1 MKKFRHYALLL
12 VTAMAVFGC
21 SKDYDDTELKQDI
34 SDLQSR
40 VEKLETWCT
49 TVNGQISALQ
59 ELVTALE
66 ANDYVTG
73 VSPVTNGYTI
83 HFSKG
88 ESITIYNGKDGAK
101 GTDGVTPVIGVDKFE
116 GEYYWT
122 VKIGTAA
129 ATWMLDAN
137 NNKIRTTG
145 DKGADGSAGVAGT
158 SPVLSVATDTDG
170 KVYWK
175 VNGEWLLNSGKKVQ
189 ATGDKGDK
197 GETGSTGAAGAD
209 GAQGD
214 AVFAADGVT
223 VDKTKGTV
231 TFTLAG
237 EDATTFTLP
246 MASEMKIFDKFDE
259 FKVNSE
265 KHELALALNVK
276 DGEYAAIK
284 AELTSS
290 KGMEVAMVKA
300 TTRAASTPWGVELT
314 SPTFKEDKTIDV
326 NAKVTFVLPAGIE
339 EGEFAL
345 LKVTVVG
352 KDGTE
357 HSATRV
363 IVYTTEVSVE
373 SVTLADKSVP
383 EGSRVKLI
391 PTFTPANA
399 TNQNVTWTSS
409 ELGVATIAA
418 DGTVTGVAQGGTTII
433 TVTTEDG
440 GFTAT
445 CTVTVTEKLKGY
457 GWYLAGKES
466 GNFEI
471 STLEELK
478 QFGLLVNGDRSALT
492 FNGLSAAAVD
502 FSGKTITLKDNIN
515 LNNEEWTPI
524 GTSSSNPFKG
534 TFDGNGKT
542 ISGLKVSGVYYAG
555 FLGYIKEATV
565 KNFEVAGGTVSSD
578 ASGGCVGGI
587 VGCSSSSIVENC
599 SSSAIVSGQTVGG
612 VVGWAPRSTVK
623 ACHASGNVTAI
634 EDSSDIIAAGGVVG
648 YISISGSIQA
658 CYYSTGIV
666 TGGKGI
672 SGNYSCAG
680 GVIGSSSYGVK
691 VYNCYSTGTVIAGT
705 STGGRVYTGAVIGY
719 ADDGNNNGSLL
730 YVTSKGANR
739 GIGEK
744 SSDDASKVKSI
755 TSESDLS
762 ANISFLNTGLP
773 GEVGYQ
779 FKADG
784 TLEKVQ

>member
-59 ELVTALE
+59 GLVTALE
-66 ANDYVTG
+66 AKDYVTG

-83 HFSKG
+83 NFSKS

-101 GTDGVTPVIGVDKFE
+101 GADGVTPVIGVDKFE

-122 VKIGTAA
+122 VKTGTAA
-129 ATWMLDAN
+129 ATWILDADGK
-137 NNKIRTTG
+137 KIRTTG

-197 GETGSTGAAGAD
+197 GETGSAGAAGAD

-246 MASEMKIFDKFDE
+246 MASEMKIFDKFDT

-265 KHELALALNVK
+265 KHELTLALNVK
-276 DGEYAAIK
+276 DGDYAAIK

-300 TTRAASTPWGVELT
+300 ITRAASTPWGVELT
-314 SPTFKEDKTIDV
+314 SPTFKEDKTVDI
-326 NAKVTFVLPAGIE
+326 NAKVTFTLPAGIE

-345 LKVTVVG
+345 LKVIVVG

-363 IVYTTEVSVE
+363 IVYTTEINVE
-373 SVTLADKSVP
+373 NVVLADKSVAM
-383 EGSRVKLI
+383 GGTIKLEPI
-391 PTFTPANA
+391 FTPATA
-399 TNQNVTWTSS
+399 TNKNVTWKSS
-409 ELGVATIAA
+409 NPEVAAIAA
-418 DGTVTGVAQGGTTII
+418 DGTVTGVIEGETTI

-440 GFTAT
+440 GFIAT
-445 CTVTVTEKLKGY
+445 CKVIVQKVSVSIPYKLYDKSEDTEVWLMSCAYYENKVDRALVDSEIAKEGDRCRIPTPWEYLNKICVTEKDPL
-457 GWYLAGKES
+457 
-466 GNFEI
+466 
-471 STLEELK
+471 
-478 QFGLLVNGDRSALT
+478 GD
-492 FNGLSAAAVD
+492 
-502 FSGKTITLKDNIN
+502 
-515 LNNEEWTPI
+515 EW
-524 GTSSSNPFKG
+524 
-534 TFDGNGKT
+534 
-542 ISGLKVSGVYYAG
+542 
-555 FLGYIKEATV
+555 
-565 KNFEVAGGTVSSD
+565 KND
-578 ASGGCVGGI
+578 
-587 VGCSSSSIVENC
+587 
-599 SSSAIVSGQTVGG
+599 
-612 VVGWAPRSTVK
+612 RSTV
-623 ACHASGNVTAI
+623 AEV
-634 EDSSDIIAAGGVVG
+634 GGLMG
-648 YISISGSIQA
+648 
-658 CYYSTGIV
+658 TGIMV
-666 TGGKGI
+666 
-672 SGNYSCAG
+672 SN
-680 GVIGSSSYGVK
+680 GSSSGLP
-691 VYNCYSTGTVIAGT
+691 NAGT
-705 STGGRVYTGAVIGY
+705 YFKSA
-719 ADDGNNNGSLL
+719 
-730 YVTSKGANR
+730 YVM
-739 GIGEK
+739 I
-744 SSDDASKVKSI
+744 
-755 TSESDLS
+755 
-762 ANISFLNTGLP
+762 
-773 GEVGYQ
+773 
-779 FKADG
+779 
-784 TLEKVQ
+784 VQERTK

>member
-21 SKDYDDTELKQDI
+21 SKDYDDTAIKNDI

-59 ELVTALE
+59 GLVTALE
-66 ANDYVTG
+66 AKDYVTG

-83 HFSKG
+83 NFSKG

-101 GTDGVTPVIGVDKFE
+101 GADGVTPVIGVDKFE

-122 VKIGTAA
+122 VKIGTTA
-129 ATWMLDAN
+129 ATWMLDADGK
-137 NNKIRTTG
+137 KIRTTG
-145 DKGADGSAGVAGT
+145 DKGVDGSAGINGQ

-197 GETGSTGAAGAD
+197 GETGSAGAAGAD

-237 EDATTFTLP
+237 EGGATFTLP

-265 KHELALALNVK
+265 KHELTLALNVK
-276 DGEYAAIK
+276 DGDYAAIK

-290 KGMEVAMVKA
+290 KGMEVAIVKA
-300 TTRAASTPWGVELT
+300 TTRAAATPWGVELT

-326 NAKVTFVLPAGIE
+326 NAKVTFTLPAGIE

-345 LKVTVVG
+345 LKVIVVG

-373 SVTLADKSVP
+373 SVALADKSVV
-383 EGSRVKLI
+383 EGSTVKLV

-399 TNQNVTWTSS
+399 TNQNVTWKSS
-409 ELGVATIAA
+409 KPGVATIAA
-418 DGTVTGVAQGGTTII
+418 DGTVKGVSQGGTTII

-445 CTVTVTEKLKGY
+445 CTVTVTEKPSITWAEGNLIADGKG
-457 GWYLAGKES
+457 GAKIGAATDGGL
-466 GNFEI
+466 FF
-471 STLEELK
+471 
-478 QFGLLVNGDRSALT
+478 QFGSLIGWSGSANANGT
-492 FNGLSAAAVD
+492 GTGNNGVALSAVVIP
-502 FSGKTITLKDNIN
+502 SGYIGSTDWTNNDKIWQGTTGVIPFADAGSDNEKAGIGDPCHYYLKDTWRLPTADEYKKIFNKS
-515 LNNEEWTPI
+515 NNSYP
-524 GTSSSNPFKG
+524 
-534 TFDGNGKT
+534 
-542 ISGLKVSGVYYAG
+542 SGWSW
-555 FLGYIKEATV
+555 
-565 KNFEVAGGTVSSD
+565 D
-578 ASGGCVGGI
+578 A
-587 VGCSSSSIVENC
+587 SSSSASHTTGLKFPASGYRDDDFGYLLSYVGEKGYYWSASQDEDYGFYESFQ
-599 SSSAIVSGQTVGG
+599 SSSVNLVAAKRAHGY
-612 VVGWAPRSTVK
+612 VVRCVR
-623 ACHASGNVTAI
+623 
-634 EDSSDIIAAGGVVG
+634 D
-648 YISISGSIQA
+648 
-658 CYYSTGIV
+658 
-666 TGGKGI
+666 
-672 SGNYSCAG
+672 
-680 GVIGSSSYGVK
+680 
-691 VYNCYSTGTVIAGT
+691 
-705 STGGRVYTGAVIGY
+705 
-719 ADDGNNNGSLL
+719 
-730 YVTSKGANR
+730 
-739 GIGEK
+739 
-744 SSDDASKVKSI
+744 
-755 TSESDLS
+755 
-762 ANISFLNTGLP
+762 
-773 GEVGYQ
+773 
-779 FKADG
+779 
-784 TLEKVQ
+784 

>member
-59 ELVTALE
+59 GLVTALE
-66 ANDYVTG
+66 AKDYVTG

-83 HFSKG
+83 NFSKG

-101 GTDGVTPVIGVDKFE
+101 GADGVTPVIGVDKFE

-122 VKIGTAA
+122 VKIGTTA
-129 ATWMLDAN
+129 ATWMLDADGK
-137 NNKIRTTG
+137 KIRTTG

-197 GETGSTGAAGAD
+197 GETGSAGAAGAD

-246 MASEMKIFDKFDE
+246 MASEMKIFDKFDT

-265 KHELALALNVK
+265 KHELTLALNVK
-276 DGEYAAIK
+276 DGDYAAIK

-300 TTRAASTPWGVELT
+300 ITRAASTPWGVELT
-314 SPTFKEDKTIDV
+314 SPTFKEDKTVDI
-326 NAKVTFVLPAGIE
+326 NAKVTFTLPAGIE

-345 LKVTVVG
+345 LKVIVVG

-363 IVYTTEVSVE
+363 IVYTTEINVE
-373 SVTLADKSVP
+373 NVVLADKSVAM
-383 EGSRVKLI
+383 GGTIKLEPI
-391 PTFTPANA
+391 FTPATA
-399 TNQNVTWTSS
+399 TNKNVTWKSS
-409 ELGVATIAA
+409 NPEVAAIAA
-418 DGTVTGVAQGGTTII
+418 DGTVTGVIEGETTI

-440 GFTAT
+440 GFIAT
-445 CTVTVTEKLKGY
+445 CKVIVQKVSVSIPYKLYDKSEDTEVWLMSCAYYENKVDRALVDSEIAKEGDRCRIPTPWEYLNKICVTEKDPL
-457 GWYLAGKES
+457 
-466 GNFEI
+466 
-471 STLEELK
+471 
-478 QFGLLVNGDRSALT
+478 GD
-492 FNGLSAAAVD
+492 
-502 FSGKTITLKDNIN
+502 
-515 LNNEEWTPI
+515 EW
-524 GTSSSNPFKG
+524 
-534 TFDGNGKT
+534 
-542 ISGLKVSGVYYAG
+542 
-555 FLGYIKEATV
+555 
-565 KNFEVAGGTVSSD
+565 KND
-578 ASGGCVGGI
+578 
-587 VGCSSSSIVENC
+587 
-599 SSSAIVSGQTVGG
+599 
-612 VVGWAPRSTVK
+612 RSTV
-623 ACHASGNVTAI
+623 AEV
-634 EDSSDIIAAGGVVG
+634 GGLMG
-648 YISISGSIQA
+648 
-658 CYYSTGIV
+658 TGIMV
-666 TGGKGI
+666 
-672 SGNYSCAG
+672 SN
-680 GVIGSSSYGVK
+680 GSSSGLP
-691 VYNCYSTGTVIAGT
+691 NAGT
-705 STGGRVYTGAVIGY
+705 YFKSA
-719 ADDGNNNGSLL
+719 
-730 YVTSKGANR
+730 YVM
-739 GIGEK
+739 I
-744 SSDDASKVKSI
+744 
-755 TSESDLS
+755 
-762 ANISFLNTGLP
+762 
-773 GEVGYQ
+773 
-779 FKADG
+779 
-784 TLEKVQ
+784 VQERTK

>member
-59 ELVTALE
+59 GLVTALE
-66 ANDYVTG
+66 AKDYVTG

-83 HFSKG
+83 TFSK
-88 ESITIYNGKDGAK
+88 SDAITIYNGKDGAK

-122 VKIGTAA
+122 VKTGTAA
-129 ATWMLDAN
+129 ATWILDAN
-137 NNKIRTTG
+137 GKKIRTTG
-145 DKGADGSAGVAGT
+145 DKGADGNAGVAGT

-197 GETGSTGAAGAD
+197 GETGSAGAAGAD

-246 MASEMKIFDKFDE
+246 MASEMKIFDKFDT

-265 KHELALALNVK
+265 KHELTLALNVK
-276 DGEYAAIK
+276 DGDYAAIK

-290 KGMEVAMVKA
+290 KGMEVAIVKA
-300 TTRAASTPWGVELT
+300 TTRAAATPWGVELT
-314 SPTFKEDKTIDV
+314 SPTFKEDKTIDI
-326 NAKVTFVLPAGIE
+326 NAKVTFTLPANIE
-339 EGEFAL
+339 KGEFAL

-363 IVYTTEVSVE
+363 IVYTTDISVE
-373 SVTLADKSVP
+373 NVALADKSVP
-383 EGSRVKLI
+383 EGSTVKLI

-399 TNQNVTWTSS
+399 TKQNVTWTSS

-478 QFGLLVNGDRSALT
+478 QFGLLVNGDRSTLT
-492 FNGLSAAAVD
+492 FNGLSAAVD

-524 GTSSSNPFKG
+524 GTSRQPFKG

-542 ISGLKVSGVYYAG
+542 ISGLKVSNTTIPRAG
-555 FLGYIKEATV
+555 FLGYIEEATV
-565 KNFEVAGGTVSSD
+565 KNIEVSSGIV
-578 ASGGCVGGI
+578 SGIYVGGL
-587 VGCSSSSIVENC
+587 VGGSYNSTIENC
-599 SSSAIVSGQTVGG
+599 SSSVNVSGQELAGG
-612 VVGWAPRSTVK
+612 VVGWAPASTVK
-623 ACHASGNVTAI
+623 ACHATGNVTVTEASNSI
-634 EDSSDIIAAGGVVG
+634 VAAGGVVG
-648 YISISGSIQA
+648 FLSISGSIQA
-658 CYYSTGIV
+658 CYYTTGTV

-672 SGNYSCAG
+672 SGDYSCTG

>member
-21 SKDYDDTELKQDI
+21 SKDYDDTAIKNDI

-59 ELVTALE
+59 GLVTALE
-66 ANDYVTG
+66 AKDYVTG

-83 HFSKG
+83 NFSKS

-122 VKIGTAA
+122 VKTGTAA
-129 ATWMLDAN
+129 ATWILDADGK
-137 NNKIRTTG
+137 KIRTTG
-145 DKGADGSAGVAGT
+145 DKGADGSAGINGQ

-197 GETGSTGAAGAD
+197 GETGSAGAAGAD

-237 EDATTFTLP
+237 EDGATFTLP

-265 KHELALALNVK
+265 KHELTLALNVK
-276 DGEYAAIK
+276 DGDYAAIK

-314 SPTFKEDKTIDV
+314 SPTFKEDKTIDA
-326 NAKVTFVLPAGIE
+326 NAKVNFILPAGME
-339 EGEFAL
+339 EGESAL

-373 SVTLADKSVP
+373 SVALADKSVV
-383 EGSRVKLI
+383 EGGTIKLEPI
-391 PTFTPANA
+391 FTPATA
-399 TNQNVTWTSS
+399 TNKNVTWKSS
-409 ELGVATIAA
+409 NPEVAAIAA
-418 DGTVTGVAQGGTTII
+418 DGTVTGVAKGETTI
-433 TVTTEDG
+433 TVTTADG
-440 GFTAT
+440 SFTAT
-445 CTVTVTEKLKGY
+445 CKVTVAEKPKDYIEVNGIKVAVGNLVADGMYGAKIGTPTNGGLFFQFGSLIGWSSTGNPTIAVQPDNFNGNRGWTNTNKIWESTATVPFTIAGSGSTYEKAGVGDPCRYYLKGTWRLPTGAEY
-457 GWYLAGKES
+457 KTLFKDNGYPSTGPWTWNATSKSAEHKDGLKFPTLGYRGLDGKLNSVGSLGHYWSSSSES
-466 GNFEI
+466 QG
-471 STLEELK
+471 
-478 QFGLLVNGDRSALT
+478 FGLL
-492 FNGLSAAAVD
+492 FNNSLVLPS
-502 FSGKTITLKDNIN
+502 
-515 LNNEEWTPI
+515 
-524 GTSSSNPFKG
+524 
-534 TFDGNGKT
+534 
-542 ISGLKVSGVYYAG
+542 
-555 FLGYIKEATV
+555 
-565 KNFEVAGGTVSSD
+565 GGTDQVC
-578 ASGGCVGGI
+578 GFTVRCV
-587 VGCSSSSIVENC
+587 
-599 SSSAIVSGQTVGG
+599 
-612 VVGWAPRSTVK
+612 R
-623 ACHASGNVTAI
+623 
-634 EDSSDIIAAGGVVG
+634 D
-648 YISISGSIQA
+648 
-658 CYYSTGIV
+658 
-666 TGGKGI
+666 
-672 SGNYSCAG
+672 
-680 GVIGSSSYGVK
+680 
-691 VYNCYSTGTVIAGT
+691 
-705 STGGRVYTGAVIGY
+705 
-719 ADDGNNNGSLL
+719 
-730 YVTSKGANR
+730 
-739 GIGEK
+739 
-744 SSDDASKVKSI
+744 
-755 TSESDLS
+755 
-762 ANISFLNTGLP
+762 
-773 GEVGYQ
+773 
-779 FKADG
+779 
-784 TLEKVQ
+784 

>member
-59 ELVTALE
+59 GLVTALE
-66 ANDYVTG
+66 AKDYVTG

-83 HFSKG
+83 NFSKG

-101 GTDGVTPVIGVDKFE
+101 GADGVTPVIGVDKFE

-122 VKIGTAA
+122 VKIGTTA
-129 ATWMLDAN
+129 ATWMLDADGK
-137 NNKIRTTG
+137 KIRTTG
-145 DKGADGSAGVAGT
+145 DKGVDGSAGINGQ
-158 SPVLSVATDTDG
+158 SPVLSVVTDTDG

-175 VNGEWLLNSGKKVQ
+175 VNGEWLLNNGKKVQ

-197 GETGSTGAAGAD
+197 GETGSAGAAGAD

-237 EDATTFTLP
+237 EGGATFTLP

-265 KHELALALNVK
+265 KHELTLALNVK
-276 DGEYAAIK
+276 EGDYAAIK

-290 KGMEVAMVKA
+290 KGMEVAIVKA

-326 NAKVTFVLPAGIE
+326 NAKVTFTLPANIE
-339 EGEFAL
+339 KGEFAL

-363 IVYTTEVSVE
+363 IVYTTDISVE
-373 SVTLADKSVP
+373 NVALADKSVP
-383 EGSRVKLI
+383 EGSTVKLI

-492 FNGLSAAAVD
+492 FNGLSAAVD

-524 GTSSSNPFKG
+524 GTSRQPFKG

-542 ISGLKVSGVYYAG
+542 ISGLKVSNTIAYAG
-555 FLGYIKEATV
+555 FLGYISAATV
-565 KNFEVAGGTVSSD
+565 KNIKVSDGIVTGTYAGGVVGSSN
-578 ASGGCVGGI
+578 
-587 VGCSSSSIVENC
+587 SSTIEKC
-599 SSSAIVSGQTVGG
+599 SSSASISGQIAGG
-612 VVGWAPRSTVK
+612 VVGWAPLSVIK
-623 ACHASGNVTAI
+623 ACHATGNVTATK
-634 EDSSDIIAAGGVVG
+634 STNDIVTAGGVVG
-648 YISISGSIQA
+648 FISISGSIQA
-658 CYYSTGIV
+658 CYYTTGTV
-666 TGGKGI
+666 TGGEGA
-672 SGNYSCAG
+672 SGNNCCTG
-680 GVIGSSSYGVK
+680 GVIGSSKRDIK
-691 VYNCYSTGTVIAGT
+691 VYNCYSTGTVVAGT
-705 STGGRVYTGAVIGY
+705 GPQAYNVYTGAVIGY

>member
-59 ELVTALE
+59 GLVTALE
-66 ANDYVTG
+66 AKDYVTG

-83 HFSKG
+83 NFSKS
-88 ESITIYNGKDGAK
+88 EAITIYNGKDGAK
-101 GTDGVTPVIGVDKFE
+101 GADGVTPVIGVDKFE

-122 VKIGTAA
+122 VKTGTAA
-129 ATWMLDAN
+129 ATWMLDADGK
-137 NNKIRTTG
+137 KIRTTG
-145 DKGADGSAGVAGT
+145 DKGADGSAGINGQ

-237 EDATTFTLP
+237 EGGATFTLP

-265 KHELALALNVK
+265 KHELTLALNVK
-276 DGEYAAIK
+276 EGDYAAIK

-290 KGMEVAMVKA
+290 KGMEVAIVKA

-314 SPTFKEDKTIDV
+314 SPIFKDDKTINV
-326 NAKVTFVLPAGIE
+326 NAKVTFILPSGIE

-352 KDGTE
+352 KDGME

-363 IVYTTEVSVE
+363 IIYTTEVSVE
-373 SVTLADKSVP
+373 SVALADKSVAK
-383 EGSRVKLI
+383 GGTVKLV

-399 TNQNVTWTSS
+399 TNQNATWTSS

-418 DGTVTGVAQGGTTII
+418 DGTVTGVAEGETTI

-445 CTVTVTEKLKGY
+445 CKVKVTAGPTFENEGEAGIDGSSWDKAYTIKNKEQLVL
-457 GWYLAGKES
+457 LA
-466 GNFEI
+466 
-471 STLEELK
+471 TR
-478 QFGLLVNGDRSALT
+478 VNGDQSDSWNSKYYKL
-492 FNGLSAAAVD
+492 L
-502 FSGKTITLKDNIN
+502 DNID
-515 LNNEEWTPI
+515 LETMEWTPI
-524 GTSSSNPFKG
+524 GSPSANRYFNGNFDGEGYSISGTLTIKDTEQYAGIFGYGNGATIQNLSFKG
-534 TFDGNGKT
+534 SISEYTANEGRLGSIIGQASQKSRIVNCHNTAALVGYYVGGITGASSGSTITACSNSGTISGKGVGGIIGDGNGSST
-542 ISGLKVSGVYYAG
+542 IGCLNTADIKGL
-555 FLGYIKEATV
+555 
-565 KNFEVAGGTVSSD
+565 D
-578 ASGGCVGGI
+578 ASTGGI
-587 VGCSSSSIVENC
+587 VG
-599 SSSAIVSGQTVGG
+599 VGSVTACWSTANTITSTDSRKG
-612 VVGWAPRSTVK
+612 GIVGWAYPNK
-623 ACHASGNVTAI
+623 AEYCYWKTTAGI
-634 EDSSDIIAAGGVVG
+634 SKAAGMGN
-648 YISISGSIQA
+648 SENCAAFSGDTPSTDQIKAMNDAWQA
-658 CYYSTGIV
+658 
-666 TGGKGI
+666 
-672 SGNYSCAG
+672 
-680 GVIGSSSYGVK
+680 
-691 VYNCYSTGTVIAGT
+691 
-705 STGGRVYTGAVIGY
+705 
-719 ADDGNNNGSLL
+719 AD
-730 YVTSKGANR
+730 ANR
-739 GIGEK
+739 E
-744 SSDDASKVKSI
+744 
-755 TSESDLS
+755 
-762 ANISFLNTGLP
+762 
-773 GEVGYQ
+773 YQ
-779 FKADG
+779 FNATTG
-784 TLEKVQ
+784 MIEKKP

>member
-12 VTAMAVFGC
+12 VTAITVFGC

-49 TVNGQISALQ
+49 TVNSQISALQ
-59 ELVTALE
+59 GLVTALE

-83 HFSKG
+83 NFSKG

-101 GTDGVTPVIGVDKFE
+101 GADGVTPVIGVDKFE

-129 ATWMLDAN
+129 ATWMLDADGK
-137 NNKIRTTG
+137 KIRTTG
-145 DKGADGSAGVAGT
+145 DKGADGSAGINGQ

-197 GETGSTGAAGAD
+197 GETGSAGAAGAD

-223 VDKTKGTV
+223 VDKAKGTV

-237 EDATTFTLP
+237 EDGVTFTLP

-259 FKVNSE
+259 FKVNNE
-265 KHELALALNVK
+265 KHELTLALNVK
-276 DGEYAAIK
+276 EGDYAAIK

-300 TTRAASTPWGVELT
+300 TTRAAATPWGVELT
-314 SPTFKEDKTIDV
+314 NPTFKEDKTIDM
-326 NAKVTFVLPAGIE
+326 NAKVTFTLPANIE
-339 EGEFAL
+339 KGEFAL

-363 IVYTTEVSVE
+363 IVYTTDISVE
-373 SVTLADKSVP
+373 SVALADNKSVP
-383 EGSRVKLI
+383 EGSTVKLI

-409 ELGVATIAA
+409 KPGVATIAA

-478 QFGLLVNGDRSALT
+478 QFGLLVNGDESALT
-492 FNGLSAAAVD
+492 FNGLSAAAD

-524 GTSSSNPFKG
+524 GTSSRQPFKG

-542 ISGLKVSGVYYAG
+542 ISGLKVSGTIAYAG
-555 FLGYIKEATV
+555 FLGYTSAATV
-565 KNFEVAGGTVSSD
+565 KNIKVSDGIVTGTR
-578 ASGGCVGGI
+578 VGGV
-587 VGCSSSSIVENC
+587 VGCCYESTFENC
-599 SSSAIVSGQTVGG
+599 SSSVVVSGQIAGG
-612 VVGWAPRSTVK
+612 IAGQASASTIK
-623 ACHASGNVTAI
+623 ACHSTGNVTAT
-634 EDSSDIIAAGGVVG
+634 ESNKDIVVAGGVVG
-648 YISISGSIQA
+648 FISMNSSIQA
-658 CYYSTGIV
+658 CYYTTGTV
-666 TGGKGI
+666 TGGKGAPSNTCGTGGVLGAL
-672 SGNYSCAG
+672 SGND
-680 GVIGSSSYGVK
+680 K
-691 VYNCYSTGTVIAGT
+691 VYNCYSTGRVIAGT
-705 STGGRVYTGAVIGY
+705 NAEGDARTGGVIGETRY
-719 ADDGNNNGSLL
+719 SNTYGSLL
-730 YVTSKGANR
+730 YVKGKGADR

-755 TSESDLS
+755 ASESDLS

>member
-59 ELVTALE
+59 GLVTALE
-66 ANDYVTG
+66 AKDYVTG

-83 HFSKG
+83 NFSKG

-101 GTDGVTPVIGVDKFE
+101 GADGVTPVIGVDKFE

-122 VKIGTAA
+122 VKTGTAA
-129 ATWMLDAN
+129 ATWILDADGK
-137 NNKIRTTG
+137 KIRTTG

-197 GETGSTGAAGAD
+197 GETGSAGAAGAD

-246 MASEMKIFDKFDE
+246 MASEMKIFDKFDT

-265 KHELALALNVK
+265 KHELTLALNVK
-276 DGEYAAIK
+276 DGDYAAIK

-300 TTRAASTPWGVELT
+300 ITRAASTPWGVELT
-314 SPTFKEDKTIDV
+314 SPTFKEDKTVDI
-326 NAKVTFVLPAGIE
+326 NAKVTFTLPAGIE

-345 LKVTVVG
+345 LKVIVVG

-363 IVYTTEVSVE
+363 IVYTTEINVE
-373 SVTLADKSVP
+373 NVVLADKSVAM
-383 EGSRVKLI
+383 GGTIKLEPI
-391 PTFTPANA
+391 FTPATA
-399 TNQNVTWTSS
+399 TNKNVTWKSS
-409 ELGVATIAA
+409 NPEVAAIAA
-418 DGTVTGVAQGGTTII
+418 DGTVTGVIEGETTI

-440 GFTAT
+440 GFIAT
-445 CTVTVTEKLKGY
+445 CKVIVQKVSVSIPYKLYDKSEDTEVWLMSCAYYENKVDRALVDSEIAKEGDRCRIPTPWEYLNKICVTEKDPL
-457 GWYLAGKES
+457 
-466 GNFEI
+466 
-471 STLEELK
+471 
-478 QFGLLVNGDRSALT
+478 GD
-492 FNGLSAAAVD
+492 
-502 FSGKTITLKDNIN
+502 
-515 LNNEEWTPI
+515 EW
-524 GTSSSNPFKG
+524 
-534 TFDGNGKT
+534 
-542 ISGLKVSGVYYAG
+542 
-555 FLGYIKEATV
+555 
-565 KNFEVAGGTVSSD
+565 KND
-578 ASGGCVGGI
+578 
-587 VGCSSSSIVENC
+587 
-599 SSSAIVSGQTVGG
+599 
-612 VVGWAPRSTVK
+612 RSTV
-623 ACHASGNVTAI
+623 AEV
-634 EDSSDIIAAGGVVG
+634 GGLMG
-648 YISISGSIQA
+648 
-658 CYYSTGIV
+658 TGIMV
-666 TGGKGI
+666 
-672 SGNYSCAG
+672 SN
-680 GVIGSSSYGVK
+680 GSSSGLP
-691 VYNCYSTGTVIAGT
+691 NAGT
-705 STGGRVYTGAVIGY
+705 YFKSA
-719 ADDGNNNGSLL
+719 
-730 YVTSKGANR
+730 YVM
-739 GIGEK
+739 I
-744 SSDDASKVKSI
+744 
-755 TSESDLS
+755 
-762 ANISFLNTGLP
+762 
-773 GEVGYQ
+773 
-779 FKADG
+779 
-784 TLEKVQ
+784 VQERTK

>member
-59 ELVTALE
+59 GLVTALE
-66 ANDYVTG
+66 AKDYVTG

-83 HFSKG
+83 NFSKG

-101 GTDGVTPVIGVDKFE
+101 GADGVTPVIGVDKFE

-122 VKIGTAA
+122 VKTGTAA
-129 ATWMLDAN
+129 ATWILDADGK
-137 NNKIRTTG
+137 KIRTTG

-197 GETGSTGAAGAD
+197 GETGSAGAAGAD

-246 MASEMKIFDKFDE
+246 MASEMKIFDKFDT

-265 KHELALALNVK
+265 KHELTLALNVK
-276 DGEYAAIK
+276 DGDYAAIK

-314 SPTFKEDKTIDV
+314 SPTFKEDKIIDV
-326 NAKVTFVLPAGIE
+326 NAKVNFILPAGME
-339 EGEFAL
+339 EGEAAL

-363 IVYTTEVSVE
+363 IVYTTEINVE
-373 SVTLADKSVP
+373 SVALTDKSVA
-383 EGSRVKLI
+383 EGGTIKLEPI
-391 PTFTPANA
+391 FTPATA
-399 TNQNVTWTSS
+399 TNKNVTWKSS
-409 ELGVATIAA
+409 NPEVAAIAD
-418 DGTVTGVAQGGTTII
+418 DGTVTGVTKGETTI
-433 TVTTEDG
+433 TVTTADG
-440 GFTAT
+440 SFTAT
-445 CTVTVTEKLKGY
+445 CEVTVTEKPSITWAEGNLVADGEHGAKIGKPGDGGLY
-457 GWYLAGKES
+457 FQFGSLIGWS
-466 GNFEI
+466 GGANGDGTGTPTDG
-471 STLEELK
+471 STLTAKVVPAGCTATAWDIVWTGDPDSDDAITGKGDPCKHYLGNTWRLPTKDEYVALFK
-478 QFGLLVNGDRSALT
+478 DNGYPDDGPWKWDDTSKSATNNDLSLT
-492 FNGLSAAAVD
+492 FPA
-502 FSGKTITLKDNIN
+502 SGYR
-515 LNNEEWTPI
+515 
-524 GTSSSNPFKG
+524 SSSNG
-534 TFDGNGKT
+534 GGLDDVGYNGYYW
-542 ISGLKVSGVYYAG
+542 SASSENEYMGYYLDFLKS
-555 FLGYIKEATV
+555 TV
-565 KNFEVAGGTVSSD
+565 NP
-578 ASGGCVGGI
+578 
-587 VGCSSSSIVENC
+587 SSS
-599 SSSAIVSGQTVGG
+599 T
-612 VVGWAPRSTVK
+612 
-623 ACHASGNVTAI
+623 
-634 EDSSDIIAAGGVVG
+634 
-648 YISISGSIQA
+648 
-658 CYYSTGIV
+658 
-666 TGGKGI
+666 
-672 SGNYSCAG
+672 
-680 GVIGSSSYGVK
+680 
-691 VYNCYSTGTVIAGT
+691 
-705 STGGRVYTGAVIGY
+705 
-719 ADDGNNNGSLL
+719 
-730 YVTSKGANR
+730 NR
-739 GIGEK
+739 ARGF
-744 SSDDASKVKSI
+744 SVRCVRD
-755 TSESDLS
+755 
-762 ANISFLNTGLP
+762 
-773 GEVGYQ
+773 
-779 FKADG
+779 
-784 TLEKVQ
+784 